1 MMTPSFFS
9 AGPKVF
15 GKVFEVF
22 GPVSTPWYSVRFNSK
37 ADIEDKDIKTGMEV
51 FYAPKKEDYTKYV
64 FVSYLKNL
72 KGSDASWKDDN
83 EPPDKYVDYSDDD
96 EEKKTRSKTRAKDRS
111 KPSRDDKDGTEG
123 DQLPGAKVRRDAGRG
138 RSQHPWR
145 DSDQHTRGEN
155 GWNNRD
161 NSYSHGGPQPGYQR
175 GRGGPRFCGQ
185 TFSRGVPP
193 RHPNYP
199 RPRAPGPFGR
209 PVSFPSDSSYDLNGG
224 PPADMYKDNNLM
236 ISPGRFTPTRGH
248 MGHNQPLGNTSMAS
262 SMDGHGNE
270 WNNMAGYP
278 QLSGPPLMDNRLVMN
293 NDSQTGGFSSPTH
306 HSMFNQNSG
315 VSQFQRPPQSVQHTA
330 MFQSSPL
337 PPPLTNQ
344 NQPMYSV
351 PPPFVSPTNNSK
363 PNNGFRQSQSF
374 PPPFPH
380 PPQMN
385 RPPYHHHPPVFGGQP
400 HFPQTPGGRQ

>member
-1 MMTPSFFS
+1 M
-9 AGPKVF
+9 
-15 GKVFEVF
+15 
-22 GPVSTPWYSVRFNSK
+22 W
-37 ADIEDKDIKTGMEV
+37 
-51 FYAPKKEDYTKYV
+51 
-64 FVSYLKNL
+64 
-72 KGSDASWKDDN
+72 SDL
-83 EPPDKYVDYSDDD
+83 
-96 EEKKTRSKTRAKDRS
+96 
-111 KPSRDDKDGTEG
+111 
-123 DQLPGAKVRRDAGRG
+123 Q
-138 RSQHPWR
+138 Q
-145 DSDQHTRGEN
+145 
-155 GWNNRD
+155 
-161 NSYSHGGPQPGYQR
+161 
-175 GRGGPRFCGQ
+175 
-185 TFSRGVPP
+185 GVPP

-337 PPPLTNQ
+337 SPPLTNQ

-374 PPPFPH
+374 PSFPTSSTDDQTTLSPPPSCVWGTA
-380 PPQMN
+380 PLPTDP
-385 RPPYHHHPPVFGGQP
+385 RW
-400 HFPQTPGGRQ
+400 QTVKQEFIKIQCTEN